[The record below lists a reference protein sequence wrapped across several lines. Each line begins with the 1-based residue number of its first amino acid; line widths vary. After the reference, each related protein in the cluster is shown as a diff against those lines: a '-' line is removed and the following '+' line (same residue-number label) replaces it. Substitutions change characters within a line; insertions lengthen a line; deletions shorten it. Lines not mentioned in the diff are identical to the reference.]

1 MEHFC
6 QKCLGLLEEITS
18 TGKLQ
23 FKCNKCGEV
32 YDSTAEATMLA
43 SEEVGSASFTSK
55 FKYSIRTTAFDA
67 TNPKIKRPCDKCGQQ
82 VTTYQRMGDKKKLI
96 VVCECGNIVKK

>member
-1 MEHFC
+1 MDNFC

-23 FKCNKCGEV
+23 FKCNKCGEI
-32 YDSTAEATMLA
+32 YDARAEDTLLH
-43 SEEVGSASFTSK
+43 SVEVGSASFTSK

-67 TNPKIKRPCDKCGQQ
+67 TNPKILRPCDKCGQK
-82 VTTYQRMGDKKKLI
+82 VTTYQRMGEKKKLVI
-96 VVCECGNIVKK
+96 VCECGNIVK